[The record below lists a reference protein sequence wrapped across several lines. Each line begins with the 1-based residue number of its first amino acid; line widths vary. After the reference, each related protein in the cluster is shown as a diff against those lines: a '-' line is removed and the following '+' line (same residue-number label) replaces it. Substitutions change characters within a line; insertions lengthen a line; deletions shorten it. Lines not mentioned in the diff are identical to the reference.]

1 MPLSA
6 ISEFRFRFV
15 MIVRIVLIVLITL
28 CELFLAACQKERASS
43 QPIPEVEVMQVIERD
58 IPIVQ
63 EWVGTADGLVNATIR
78 AQVTGYLISQNYR
91 EGESVRKGQVLFEID
106 PRPFAAA
113 LDQAKGELSRQEAQY
128 ANAKANLDRIKPLVA
143 QSAVSKKDLDDA
155 TGAERSSQAAVIAA
169 RAAVENARLNL
180 DFTKITSPIN
190 GVAGIAKA
198 QIGNLVGPNQV
209 EELTTV
215 STINPIK
222 VNYSVSEQAYIDFMR
237 RFPSE
242 AECREQQR
250 CLQIELYLA
259 DGSLYPYKGTFFAID
274 RQVDVR
280 TGTLRVEAL
289 FSNPDNLIRPGQ
301 FVRVHVLIGMNKGA
315 LMVPQ
320 RAVNEFQ
327 GCYQVAVVGPDNK
340 VQIRPVKAGERV
352 GVFRVVSEGLKADER
367 VVVEGIQKVREGM
380 TVNSKPF
387 SIKSMNDRKDVQAPQ
402 NQSAATGR

>member
-1 MPLSA
+1 M
-6 ISEFRFRFV
+6 
-15 MIVRIVLIVLITL
+15 
-28 CELFLAACQKERASS
+28 
-43 QPIPEVEVMQVIERD
+43 
-58 IPIVQ
+58 
-63 EWVGTADGLVNATIR
+63 
-78 AQVTGYLISQNYR
+78 
-91 EGESVRKGQVLFEID
+91 
-106 PRPFAAA
+106 
-113 LDQAKGELSRQEAQY
+113 
-128 ANAKANLDRIKPLVA
+128 
-143 QSAVSKKDLDDA
+143 
-155 TGAERSSQAAVIAA
+155 
-169 RAAVENARLNL
+169 ENARLNL

-289 FSNPDNLIRPGQ
+289 FPTRTIS
-301 FVRVHVLIGMNKGA
+301 F
-315 LMVPQ
+315 
-320 RAVNEFQ
+320 
-327 GCYQVAVVGPDNK
+327 
-340 VQIRPVKAGERV
+340 
-352 GVFRVVSEGLKADER
+352 
-367 VVVEGIQKVREGM
+367 
-380 TVNSKPF
+380 
-387 SIKSMNDRKDVQAPQ
+387 DRG
-402 NQSAATGR
+402 SS